1 MAEDKNS
8 EDEENKNIPDS
19 ENDDNK
25 DQENQDNQEVSNDP
39 EEDGS
44 DVNGIK
50 KVDENIISLDG
61 LYENWFLD
69 YASYVILERAV
80 PGLNDGLKP
89 VQRRILH
96 SMKELED
103 GRYNKVANLIG
114 NTMKYHPHGDASI
127 GDAMVQMGQ
136 KELLIDMQGNWGN
149 TLTGDGAAAPRYI
162 EARLSKFA
170 LHVAF
175 NAKTT
180 EWLTSYDGRNKE
192 PEDLP
197 MKFPLLL
204 AQGAEGIAVGL
215 ACKILPHNFIELID
229 NSINHLRGKKV
240 EIFPD
245 FLTGGMADFTNYNDG
260 LRGGK
265 VRVRA
270 KINKIDNKTLSIT
283 EIPFGTNTS
292 SLIDSILRAN
302 DKGKIKI
309 KKIDDNTAAEAE
321 ILIHLASNV
330 SPDKL
335 IDALYAFTDC
345 EVSISPN
352 STVIDKET
360 PRFLGMSEILK
371 HNTDNT
377 VRLLKRELEIRKEE
391 LEEQWHFSSLEKI
404 FIENKVYSL
413 IEEEETWEGVISAID
428 TGLKPFTKHLKREVT
443 RDDIIRLTEI
453 KIKRISKFDKFKAD
467 EIIQKIEDELAQVIS
482 NIENIIEF
490 SIDYFK
496 DLKKRFGEGKERK
509 TEIRVFDNINA
520 SKVIIANE
528 KLYVD
533 FKEGFI
539 GYKLRKADYIQDCS
553 EIDDIIVFFDTGKMM
568 ITKVADKKFVGKGIL
583 HAAVWKRGD
592 KRTVYHVIYKDG
604 KSGNS
609 YMKRFLVNSITRDKE
624 YDLTTGKKG
633 SKLHYFSA
641 HPNGER
647 EVVTIHLKART
658 HLKKLKLDVDL
669 GEQLIKSRSAKGNI
683 ISKEPISK
691 VTQKEVGGSTLAARK
706 IWYDD
711 IVGRLND
718 DQRGKFLGQFRG
730 DDKILTLY
738 KNGEY
743 RLSSFDLTIHFG
755 DDMIHIEKWKPEH
768 AISAVYYDPEKE
780 IHYAKRFVCEVT
792 TDRRVPFIPETEG
805 TELNAVSTAYEPE
818 VRIVY
823 NKLLKATKH
832 LPDRLV
838 RIDEFIDVK
847 GMKSIGNQLEK
858 LKVKEIELTHPI
870 EGKTPWP
877 DEEEE
882 ATEVAEE
889 ENEEETDDENQDNSK
904 AAHDKEGSDD
914 DSNDDSDKDDD
925 DSSDDGDDGDD
936 DGDDDQPKGGSPK
949 PEAIKEKPTVE
960 KKKPV
965 KKVKSKSVQEVQPE
979 KTDKQEDSSNK
990 KAATNSESLKKET
1003 QAVVSIEDILPP
1015 IEEKPKPAPRRRS
1028 LSRRPIKDKPA
1039 QQVTWDLFSSTDEK
1053 DKDDKDKN

>member
-1 MAEDKNS
+1 MAEDNTP
-8 EDEENKNIPDS
+8 EEEENNNIPDNDA
-19 ENDDNK
+19 ENDDHK
-25 DQENQDNQEVSNDP
+25 
-39 EEDGS
+39 
-44 DVNGIK
+44 DVNGKK

-96 SMKELED
+96 SMREMED
-103 GRYNKVANLIG
+103 GRYNKVANIIG
-114 NTMKYHPHGDASI
+114 NTMKFHPHGDASI
-127 GDAMVQMGQ
+127 GDALVQLGQ

-180 EWLTSYDGRNKE
+180 KWLTSYDGRNKE

-240 EIFPD
+240 EILPD

-270 KINKIDNKTLSIT
+270 KINKVDNKTLSIT
-283 EIPFGTNTS
+283 EIPFGTTTT

-309 KKIDDNTAAEAE
+309 KRIDDNTAAEAE

-352 STVIDKET
+352 STVIDDET
-360 PRFLGMSEILK
+360 PRFLGMSEILRR
-371 HNTDNT
+371 NTDKT
-377 VRLLKRELEIRKEE
+377 VGLLKKELEIRKGE

-428 TGLKPFTKHLKREVT
+428 NGLKPHIKHLKREVT

-467 EIIQKIEDELAQVIS
+467 EIIKRIEEELAEVIH
-482 NIENIIEF
+482 NIENIIDFAVE
-490 SIDYFK
+490 YFK
-496 DLKKRFGEGKERK
+496 DLKKRFGKGKERK

-533 FKEGFI
+533 YKEGFI
-539 GYKLRKADYIQDCS
+539 GYKLRKAEYVQDCS
-553 EIDDIIVFFDTGKMM
+553 EIDDVIVFFKTGKMM
-568 ITKVADKKFVGKGIL
+568 VTKIADKKFVGKGIV
-583 HAAVWKRGD
+583 HAAIWKRGD
-592 KRTVYHVIYKDG
+592 KRTIYHFIYKDG
-604 KSGNS
+604 KTGHTF
-609 YMKRFLVNSITRDKE
+609 MKRFFVKSITRDKE

-633 SKLHYFSA
+633 SKLLYFAA

-647 EVVTIHLKART
+647 EVVSITLKART
-658 HLKKLKLDVDL
+658 HLKKLKFDLDL

-683 ISKEPISK
+683 VSKEDVSK
-691 VTQKEVGGSTLAARK
+691 IVQKEVGGSTLAARK
-706 IWYDD
+706 IWYDE

-718 DQRGKFLGQFRG
+718 DQRGTFLGRFRG

-743 RLSSFDLTIHFG
+743 RLSSFDLTTHFD
-755 DDMIHIEKWKPEH
+755 DDMFHIEKWNPEH
-768 AISAVYYDPEKE
+768 AISAVYYDGEKE

-805 TELNAVSTAYEPE
+805 TELDVATTAYEPE
-818 VRIVY
+818 VRIIY

-832 LPDRLV
+832 LPDRIV

-858 LKVKEIELTHPI
+858 LRVKEIELTHPVKG
-870 EGKTPWP
+870 ETPWP
-877 DEEEE
+877 DDEEVNE
-882 ATEVAEE
+882 EE
-889 ENEEETDDENQDNSK
+889 ENENDNSDSQGNK
-904 AAHDKEGSDD
+904 GKDDNNKDNGSDASD
-914 DSNDDSDKDDD
+914 ESNDS
-925 DSSDDGDDGDD
+925 GDD
-936 DGDDDQPKGGSPK
+936 DPDGEGPKKDGPKSGSG
-949 PEAIKEKPTVE
+949 AS
-960 KKKPV
+960 
-965 KKVKSKSVQEVQPE
+965 KKV
-979 KTDKQEDSSNK
+979 D
-990 KAATNSESLKKET
+990 KKET
-1003 QAVVSIEDILPP
+1003 SDAKEADDKKSAPKSEHKKEDDD
-1015 IEEKPKPAPRRRS
+1015 KPKPKPRKRS
-1028 LSRRPIKDKPA
+1028 LSRRPVKDKPA
-1039 QQVTWDLFSSTDEK
+1039 KTVEWDLFSQSDS
-1053 DKDDKDKN
+1053 D